1 MPRLRLFAILCFD
14 SQERREAPRLVYRLD
29 TRGAGLYRRQPVT
42 VPPVPCHLR
51 FTRQRHPPRQ
61 VTLPPPYPFSRPAAQ
76 RVIEVPALHLWF
88 AVLYPRVEHQAV
100 LAVVVVVVGPL
111 VVHPYHP
118 FRDAV
123 RLLRQPAVFIVAVD
137 IVRIF
142 RDAVIASILQSTAS
156 AEPVNKLVVDSM
168 IADIDERISR
178 QMDVII
184 HAPAF
189 QQVESFWRSLKTM
202 VDRVDFRE
210 NIKVNVLHVT
220 KQELLEDF
228 EFAPEIIQSG
238 FYKHV
243 YSSGFG
249 QFGGEPIAAVL
260 GAYEFKNTAPDM
272 KLLQY
277 VSAVGAMAHAPF
289 LSSVSP
295 EFMGLNSWTE
305 LPNIKDLYAIF
316 EGPAYTKW
324 RALRDSEDSRY
335 LGLTAPRFLLRQPY
349 SPTDN
354 PVKNFNYYEDVSQN
368 HEDYLWGNTAWMLA
382 CNIADSFA
390 KYRWCPNIIGPQSG
404 GAVKDLPVHLFEMMG
419 QIQAKIPT
427 EVLVTDRREF
437 ELAEEGFI
445 TLTMRKDSD
454 NAAFFSANSVQKPK
468 HFPGKDA
475 ETNYKLGTQLPYLFI
490 INRLAHYIK
499 VLQREQLGSWK
510 ERSDLERELNT
521 WIRQYVADQ
530 ENPPADVRS
539 RKPLRAAKVEVMDVE
554 GEPGW
559 YQVALS
565 VRPHFKFMGANFEL
579 SLVGRLDRE

>member
-1 MPRLRLFAILCFD
+1 MSL
-14 SQERREAPRLVYRLD
+14 QEEELVSSHAGQPEQASSLLD
-29 TRGAGLYRRQPVT
+29 QIMAQTRIQPGSEGYDVARQGVT
-42 VPPVPCHLR
+42 A
-51 FTRQRHPPRQ
+51 F
-61 VTLPPPYPFSRPAAQ
+61 
-76 RVIEVPALHLWF
+76 
-88 AVLYPRVEHQAV
+88 
-100 LAVVVVVVGPL
+100 
-111 VVHPYHP
+111 
-118 FRDAV
+118 
-123 RLLRQPAVFIVAVD
+123 
-137 IVRIF
+137 
-142 RDAVIASILQSTAS
+142 IASILQSTAS
-156 AEPVNKLVVDSM
+156 AEPVNKLAVDSM

-305 LPNIKDLYAIF
+305 LTNIKDLYAIF

-335 LGLTAPRFLLRQPY
+335 LGLTVERLAAQIE
-349 SPTDN
+349 
-354 PVKNFNYYEDVSQN
+354 PVYLPERKIHLYHCDHRGLPLALISED
-368 HEDYLWGNTAWMLA
+368 GNTAWSAEYDEWGNQLNEENPHHLHQPYRLPGQQYDKESGLYYNRHRYYDPLQGRYITPDPIGLRGGWNMYQYPLNPIQVIDPMGLDA
-382 CNIADSFA
+382 IENMTSGGLIYAVSGVPGLIAANSITNSAYQFGYDMDAIVGGAHNGAADAMRHCYLMCRMTKTFGSTIADVIGKNHEAAGDRQGQPA
-390 KYRWCPNIIGPQSG
+390 KERIM
-404 GAVKDLPVHLFEMMG
+404 DLKNNTVG
-419 QIQAKIPT
+419 IACG
-427 EVLVTDRREF
+427 D
-437 ELAEEGFI
+437 
-445 TLTMRKDSD
+445 
-454 NAAFFSANSVQKPK
+454 FSAKCS
-468 HFPGKDA
+468 DA
-475 ETNYKLGTQLPYLFI
+475 CIEKYNTGQLFGLDGIKADNPIKAKQGSSDASNY
-490 INRLAHYIK
+490 
-499 VLQREQLGSWK
+499 
-510 ERSDLERELNT
+510 
-521 WIRQYVADQ
+521 
-530 ENPPADVRS
+530 
-539 RKPLRAAKVEVMDVE
+539 
-554 GEPGW
+554 
-559 YQVALS
+559 
-565 VRPHFKFMGANFEL
+565 
-579 SLVGRLDRE
+579 